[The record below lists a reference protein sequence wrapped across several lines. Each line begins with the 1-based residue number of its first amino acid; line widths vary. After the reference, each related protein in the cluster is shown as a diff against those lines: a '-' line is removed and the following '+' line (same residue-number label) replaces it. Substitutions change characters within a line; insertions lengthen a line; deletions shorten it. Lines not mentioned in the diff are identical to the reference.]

1 MKKIIVLILAL
12 FAMVSCRQ
20 AEDKKTE
27 HDHMAMKTDSI
38 SSCCT
43 TKDGVFI
50 HISSG
55 YDNSHKVLMALKMA
69 SMMAMD
75 EDVLVYIDIKGV
87 DLLLKTSKDM
97 KYKDFPTLY
106 ELLDQLKE
114 KKVSVMACPAC
125 LNAAGYK
132 PEDLRDG
139 VIVAQKDKFFNFTK
153 GRIITLDY

>member
-1 MKKIIVLILAL
+1 MKKIIVLL
-12 FAMVSCRQ
+12 FALLAMISCKQ
-20 AEDKKTE
+20 ATE
-27 HDHMAMKTDSI
+27 QKSDHDHMAMKTDSI

-55 YDNSHKVLMALKMA
+55 YDNPHKVLMALKMA

-114 KKVSVMACPAC
+114 KKVTVMACPTC
-125 LNAAGYK
+125 LKVAGYQ

-139 VIVAQKDKFFNFTK
+139 IIVAQKDKFFNFTK